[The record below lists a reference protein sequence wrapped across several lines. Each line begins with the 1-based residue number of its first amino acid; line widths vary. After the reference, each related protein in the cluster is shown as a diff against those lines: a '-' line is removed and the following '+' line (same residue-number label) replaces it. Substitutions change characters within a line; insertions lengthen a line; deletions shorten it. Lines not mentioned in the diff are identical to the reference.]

1 MMRTIDARH
10 LDVSAEEL
18 LEYLS
23 ANVVMNIGNSE
34 QQIIITPSQLENIEE
49 IHHLH
54 VTSSM
59 GYMCTFRGVPVMVKH
74 REPSIQGR
82 AFPEPIID
90 ESEAVTRMFAE
101 YARIE
106 TEIMMAQAKRIEGEY
121 VPKKPKAKV
130 PKEEVKQQGRP
141 RHMPVWK
148 D

>member
-1 MMRTIDARH
+1 MRTIDARH
-10 LDVSAEEL
+10 LDVPTEEL

-23 ANVVMNIGNSE
+23 ANIRMSVRSNE

-49 IHHLH
+49 VHHLH

-59 GYMCTFRGVPVMVKH
+59 GYMCTFMGVPVMVRP
-74 REPSIQGR
+74 REPSIQGNP
-82 AFPEPIID
+82 FPEPII
-90 ESEAVTRMFAE
+90 AE
-101 YARIE
+101 
-106 TEIMMAQAKRIEGEY
+106 RIEGEY

>member
-1 MMRTIDARH
+1 MRTIDARH
-10 LDVSAEEL
+10 LDVPTEEL

-23 ANVVMNIGNSE
+23 ANIRMNVSNSE

-49 IHHLH
+49 VHPLYA
-54 VTSSM
+54 TSAM
-59 GYMCTFRGVPVMVKH
+59 GYRCTFMGVPVKVEH
-74 REPSIQGR
+74 REPSIQGKP
-82 AFPEPIID
+82 FPVPIMSQ
-90 ESEAVTRMFAE
+90 SEAVTRMFAE
-101 YARIE
+101 YARIDA
-106 TEIMMAQAKRIEGEY
+106 EIMMAQAERIEGEY